1 MTTKQPSLDQV
12 DLVISDLEAWVAFYR
27 ALGLDIPDSAL
38 WRTPSG
44 VHHVDLR
51 LPNGLTL
58 HFDSPRTR
66 QDLRP
71 RLPRA
76 RGPGHA
82 HPAHLPRRDPRR
94 GGPAPPK
101 AHRNGPRQLA
111 AAVRR
116 VLGRALRDRRGPG
129 RTLGGDHE
137 PVRSR
142 EARRTSGLVTPDS

>member
-12 DLVISDLEAWVAFYR
+12 DLVMSDLEAWVAFYR

-76 RGPGHA
+76 RGTRTLLTFHVETRDEVDRLHQKLTGMGHA
-82 HPAHLPRRDPRR
+82 SSQPPYDAFWGARFAIVADPDGHLVGIMSPSDPARR
-94 GGPAPPK
+94 GAPPD
-101 AHRNGPRQLA
+101 L
-111 AAVRR
+111 
-116 VLGRALRDRRGPG
+116 
-129 RTLGGDHE
+129 
-137 PVRSR
+137 
-142 EARRTSGLVTPDS
+142 